1 MSQENVEILRGGF
14 DAFARGD
21 IDSVLD
27 RLDPDV
33 ESSTA
38 IASRY
43 SVWRRCMGGKPCAD
57 S

>member
-14 DAFARGD
+14 DAFASGD

-33 ESSTA
+33 DWSAA
-38 IASRY
+38 IAPMLGVETVHGR
-43 SVWRRCMGGKPCAD
+43 KPCAD